1 MSIPDRVQLPAGGL
15 PEKPGV
21 YLMRDAGGR
30 VIYVGK
36 ATSLKRRVTSYWRIQ
51 EQISRYQVADLIA
64 AVDRIEVQP
73 TRNVLEALIL
83 EANLIKKHLPK
94 YNIMQKDDKS
104 FLYLAISNDPYP
116 KPLFVRG
123 HELEREGKRR
133 YKAVF
138 GPYLQP
144 AALRAALKLVRKFI
158 PWSTCEPPPTSPL
171 VKGGPRGVRGRPC
184 FDYHI
189 GACPGVCV
197 GAISKRDYAKIIRR
211 LILFFEGKTERVE
224 RALERDMKKAAAEE
238 RYEDAEKAKRQ
249 LYALRHINDIAVL
262 SRDEGGMFGHPRQHD
277 LPINIFGRIEGYD
290 ISNISGTSAVGSMVV
305 FEDGEPKKSEYRKFK
320 IKTVKGANDYAMLA
334 EVLRRRFARATAV
347 GADRRVG
354 PGAHIG
360 APLQDGW
367 ALPDLIMIDGGWG
380 QVNIAKEILR
390 EKKLTIPV
398 VGIAKGF
405 DRKQDRLIY
414 PKDAL
419 ELGRVVEQYKV
430 ILQRLRDEAHRFAI
444 GYHRKLRGK
453 RT

>member
-1 MSIPDRVQLPAGGL
+1 MSIPDRIHLPPGGL

-21 YLMRDAGGR
+21 YVMKDAAGQ

-36 ATSLKRRVTSYWRIQ
+36 ATSLKRRVASYWRIQ
-51 EQISRYQVADLIA
+51 EQISRHQVADLIA
-64 AVDRIEVQP
+64 AVDRIDVHV
-73 TRNVLEALIL
+73 TRTVLEALIL

-104 FLYLAISNDPYP
+104 FLYLAISTDPYP

-158 PWSTCEPPPTSPL
+158 PWSVDDPPEVSGRT
-171 VKGGPRGVRGRPC
+171 RPC

-189 GACPGVCV
+189 GTCPGVCV
-197 GAISKRDYAKIIRR
+197 GAISKREYAKIIRR

-238 RYEDAEKAKRQ
+238 RYEDADKAKRQ

-262 SRDEGGMFGHPRQHD
+262 SRDEGGMFGHPRQRD

-305 FEDGEPKKSEYRKFK
+305 FEDGEPKKSQYRKFK

-334 EVLRRRFARATAV
+334 EILRRRFAHV
-347 GADRRVG
+347 GARRAVPLPDRW
-354 PGAHIG
+354 P
-360 APLQDGW
+360 
-367 ALPDLIMIDGGWG
+367 LPDLIMIDGGWG

-390 EKKLTIPV
+390 EKKLAIPV

-414 PKDAL
+414 PKDHP

>member
-1 MSIPDRVQLPAGGL
+1 MSIPDRVKLPSGGL
-15 PEKPGV
+15 PDKPGV
-21 YLMRDAGGR
+21 YLMKDAAAD

-36 ATSLKRRVTSYWRIQ
+36 ATSLKRRVSSYWRIQ
-51 EQISRYQVADLIA
+51 EQISRPQVANLIREA
-64 AVDRIEVQP
+64 DRIEVEK
-73 TRNVLEALIL
+73 TRTVLEALIL
-83 EANLIKKHLPK
+83 EANLIKKYLPK
-94 YNIMQKDDKS
+94 YNILQKDDKS
-104 FLYLAISNDPYP
+104 FLYLAISNDPFP

-123 HELEREGKRR
+123 HELEREGKRK

-158 PWSTCEPPPTSPL
+158 PWSVDDPPAPGK
-171 VKGGPRGVRGRPC
+171 KGRSC

-189 GACPGVCV
+189 GVCPGVCV
-197 GAISKRDYAKIIRR
+197 GAISRRDYAKIIRR

-224 RALERDMKKAAAEE
+224 RELERDMKKAAAEE

-249 LYALRHINDIAVL
+249 LYALRHINDIAIL
-262 SRDEGGMFGHPRQHD
+262 SRDEGGMFGHPRQRD
-277 LPINIFGRIEGYD
+277 LVINIFGRIEGYD

-305 FEDGEPKKSEYRKFK
+305 FEDGEPKKSQYRKFR

-334 EVLRRRFARATAV
+334 EVLRRR
-347 GADRRVG
+347 
-354 PGAHIG
+354 
-360 APLQDGW
+360 LQNDW

-380 QVNIAKEILR
+380 QVNVAKEILR
-390 EKKLTIPV
+390 EKQLEIPI

-414 PKDAL
+414 LKDHP

-430 ILQRLRDEAHRFAI
+430 ILQRMRDEAHRFAI
-444 GYHRKLRGK
+444 GYHRKLRDK
-453 RT
+453 WYSQ

>member
-1 MSIPDRVQLPAGGL
+1 MPIPDRVILPPGGL
-15 PEKPGV
+15 PDRPGV
-21 YLMRDAGGR
+21 YLMMDADGQ

-36 ATSLKRRVTSYWRIQ
+36 ATSLRRRVASYWRMQ
-51 EQISRYQVADLIA
+51 EQISRPQVGDLIE
-64 AVDRIEVQP
+64 AVERIDVEP
-73 TRNVLEALIL
+73 TRTVLEALIL

-94 YNIMQKDDKS
+94 FNIMQKDDKS

-123 HELEREGKRR
+123 HELEREGKRK

-144 AALRAALKLVRKFI
+144 MALRAALKLVRKFI
-158 PWSTCEPPPTSPL
+158 PWSVDDPPAPGRT
-171 VKGGPRGVRGRPC
+171 GRPC

-189 GACPGVCV
+189 GVCPGVCV
-197 GAISKRDYAKIIRR
+197 GAISKRDYARIIRR
-211 LILFFEGKTERVE
+211 LILFFEGKTATVE
-224 RALERDMKKAAAEE
+224 RELEREMARAAAAE

-262 SRDEGGMFGHPRQHD
+262 SRDEEGLFGHPRQKD
-277 LPINIFGRIEGYD
+277 LPINVFGRLEGYD

-305 FEDGEPKKSEYRKFK
+305 FEDGEPKKSAYRKFR
-320 IKTVKGANDYAMLA
+320 IKTVKGANDYAMLG
-334 EVLRRRFARATAV
+334 EVMRRRFNN
-347 GADRRVG
+347 DW
-354 PGAHIG
+354 PM
-360 APLQDGW
+360 
-367 ALPDLIMIDGGWG
+367 PDIILIDGGWG
-380 QVNIAKEILR
+380 QVNVAKEVLR
-390 EKKLTIPV
+390 EKKLDIPV

-414 PKDAL
+414 PRDAA

-430 ILQRLRDEAHRFAI
+430 IFQRLRDEAHRFAI